1 MKIKIHCESCK
12 DETVLL
18 AEKILTLVQ
27 AKEVVKSLV
36 EVIDRHKRH
45 PNDLDFW
52 VYENDDDLNVKRY
65 VYSTLYDKIGKSHE
79 NPLLYSEKENEPK
92 L

>member
-1 MKIKIHCESCK
+1 MKIKIRCESCK

-18 AEKILTLVQ
+18 AEKILSLSQ
-27 AKEVVKSLV
+27 AKGVIKSLV

-52 VYENDDDLNVKRY
+52 VYENDDDLEVKRY
-65 VYSTLYDKIGKSHE
+65 VYSTLYDKIGKTHE
-79 NPLLYSEKENEPK
+79 NPLFGETKNEPK